1 MSESSHVVCPSCG
14 ATNRV
19 PQERLQQ
26 PAVCGKCKHDLLPG
40 KPTDLTDQSFAKFI
54 GNNDLPVV
62 VDFWAEWCGPCK
74 QMAPAYSEAAAQ
86 LQSRAILAKLDTE
99 AAQSVAGQYAIRSIP
114 TMIIFHKGREIARQS
129 GAMSPSQIVNWVNS
143 SIA

>member
-1 MSESSHVVCPSCG
+1 MSESSHIVCPACG

-19 PQERLQQ
+19 PQGRLQQ
-26 PAVCGKCKHDLLPG
+26 QPVCGKCKKALLPAT
-40 KPTDLTDQSFAKFI
+40 PTDLTDQSFAKFI

-74 QMAPAYSEAAAQ
+74 QMAPAYAQAAAE
-86 LQSRAILAKLDTE
+86 LQSRAILAKLNTE
-99 AAQSVAGQYAIRSIP
+99 VAQSVAGQYAIRSIP
-114 TMIIFHKGREIARQS
+114 TMIIFHNGREVARQS

-143 SIA
+143 SIS